1 MRDKVFSKK
10 AFIKNVTDSVKS
22 MYRKTLETAT
32 KQELYQA
39 VAYTV
44 KDVIMDQWLAT
55 RRVIDK
61 ERL

>member
-22 MYRKTLETAT
+22 MYRMTLETAT
-32 KQELYQA
+32 QQELYQA

-44 KDVIMDQWLAT
+44 
-55 RRVIDK
+55 
-61 ERL
+61 

>member
-32 KQELYQA
+32 
-39 VAYTV
+39 
-44 KDVIMDQWLAT
+44 
-55 RRVIDK
+55 
-61 ERL
+61 